1 MGMIDNV
8 YVFNYLINKQLGKGK
23 KLVVIFVDLKAT
35 FDTVDRSRI
44 SCETMKERGIRE
56 RLIGRA
62 KEALRE
68 TRSRMMVGRQ
78 ETEKKFLDGNEE

>member
-1 MGMIDNV
+1 MGTIDNV

-44 SCETMKERGIRE
+44 SCKTKRE
-56 RLIGRA
+56 G
-62 KEALRE
+62 
-68 TRSRMMVGRQ
+68 
-78 ETEKKFLDGNEE
+78 

>member
-1 MGMIDNV
+1 M
-8 YVFNYLINKQLGKGK
+8 
-23 KLVVIFVDLKAT
+23 IFVDLKAI
-35 FDTVDRSRI
+35 FDTVDRSRV

-68 TRSRMMVGRQ
+68 MRSIG
-78 ETEKKFLDGNEE
+78 